1 MDGVGVTKITVSED
15 VALVTFCRMP
25 TDPSVMAGVFSD
37 LASAGI
43 NVDMISQTAPQGRT
57 VDLSFTIPSCD
68 LLAVLDILNH
78 FREAHPSVRPMMS
91 NGNCKIQ
98 LYGDQMREFCG
109 VAASVVSAVAQ
120 SGADLM
126 LITTSEVDISLLIP
140 QACCMDCV
148 HALEKVFS
156 VQASYG

>member
-1 MDGVGVTKITVSED
+1 
-15 VALVTFCRMP
+15 
-25 TDPSVMAGVFSD
+25 MAGVFSD

-98 LYGDQMREFCG
+98 LYGDQMRELCG

-140 QACCMDCV
+140 QACCMD
-148 HALEKVFS
+148 
-156 VQASYG
+156 